1 MHIYDCSRCL
11 SICYDNVWGGGGKE
25 KSETILKAPH
35 LQNLKG
41 FEIQFIK
48 LAEEFGAEML
58 L

>member
-1 MHIYDCSRCL
+1 M
-11 SICYDNVWGGGGKE
+11 WGEKE

-48 LAEEFGAEML
+48 LAEEFGVEML
-58 L
+58 P

>member
-11 SICYDNVWGGGGKE
+11 SICYDNVGGEKE

-48 LAEEFGAEML
+48 LAEEFRAEML
-58 L
+58 P